1 MRFKLHWKSSLPPSL
16 TWLVLTGFC
25 HVLGGYAIH
34 LGLWTLTLSLL
45 LQDVASSCA
54 LSLGAYVRAGFRKA
68 LHNSWAALLAQTVKN
83 LPAVQG
89 TRVQSLGC

>member
-1 MRFKLHWKSSLPPSL
+1 MRFKFYWKSSLPPSL
-16 TWLVLTGFC
+16 TWLLLTSFR

-45 LQDVASSCA
+45 LHYVASSCA

-68 LHNSWAALLAQTVKN
+68 LHNSWAALVAQTVKN
-83 LPAVQG
+83 LPAMQG
-89 TRVQSLGC
+89 TRVQSLG